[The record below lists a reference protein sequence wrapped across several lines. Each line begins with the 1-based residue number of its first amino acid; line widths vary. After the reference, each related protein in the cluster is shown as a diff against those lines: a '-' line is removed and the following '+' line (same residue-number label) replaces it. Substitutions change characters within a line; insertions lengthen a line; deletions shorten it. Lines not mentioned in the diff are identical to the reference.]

1 MRLVP
6 ERLGDIYVKYCKPIN
21 VTEFLAKKEIFELT
35 AQKVPSAALSLTRE
49 LYRIEALA

>member
-1 MRLVP
+1 VP

-21 VTEFLAKKEIFELT
+21 VTEFLAKKDILELSS
-35 AQKVPSAALSLTRE
+35 QKVPGAALQLTRE